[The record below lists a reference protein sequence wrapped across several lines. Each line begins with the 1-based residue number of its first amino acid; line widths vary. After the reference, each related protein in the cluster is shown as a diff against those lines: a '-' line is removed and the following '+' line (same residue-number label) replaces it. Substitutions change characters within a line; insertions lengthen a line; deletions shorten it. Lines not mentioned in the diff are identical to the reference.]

1 MTILTQERL
10 KQVLRYDSETGQFS
24 WLMNCG
30 SRARQGG
37 IAGCNDLRY
46 RKIRIDGVNYMAHV
60 LAWVYIQGSFPDF
73 EIDHID
79 GDGFNNRMSNLRP
92 ATRKQNMENTSLFSC
107 NTSGYRGVTW
117 YKKNQKWGATAFHNG
132 KRHFAGLFDAPE
144 QASIA
149 AKELRDSL
157 FTHHHTS
164 HAA

>member
-24 WLMNCG
+24 WLM
-30 SRARQGG
+30 
-37 IAGCNDLRY
+37 
-46 RKIRIDGVNYMAHV
+46 
-60 LAWVYIQGSFPDF
+60 
-73 EIDHID
+73 
-79 GDGFNNRMSNLRP
+79 
-92 ATRKQNMENTSLFSC
+92 
-107 NTSGYRGVTW
+107 
-117 YKKNQKWGATAFHNG
+117 WGATAFHNG